1 MSASTKLLR
10 FAGFIFLVVPVAQCQ
25 TGGSPPS
32 NSANQTTDASKKTG
46 SAAEKKTADAAAR
59 KKAAEAK
66 KAADEAAKKAADEAA
81 KKAAAAANALPVRLE
96 NARVEAMDADA
107 ANISLRDCG
116 NSGVCMENKSDPDS
130 GRIFHLKVND
140 QALRTQLKKYHVG
153 DHLRVD
159 IDSSKSELKDVHGPW
174 AVTSPPGAQGQPP
187 SEIPA
192 TTRLL
197 VLAACALSI
206 FAIAA
211 LGTRGSPLKFIVGMD
226 NRYSNSK
233 FQIALWFWV
242 VLSTYIATAVFR
254 LWYAGWDFFGSINIS
269 QNLLVLSGLSAIT
282 YGGAKAITTSKVN
295 AATNPSPVAVAVT
308 PAANVPPVAVA
319 MAAPADPAIGVVVHA
334 PPVAPPAAVAVT
346 PPANPN
352 PKNAQPVN
360 GENILTDLVQND
372 FGGFDFGDFQ
382 MIVVTLVAVLMYTIL
397 IYHFLGSIQFLKT
410 VSLPDV
416 DTTILA
422 GFGLGQG
429 AYLAKKAGGNVGT
442 S

>member
-1 MSASTKLLR
+1 MSYVQALWRLGV
-10 FAGFIFLVVPVAQCQ
+10 FMILALPVVQCQ
-25 TGGSPPS
+25 TSGSTAPS
-32 NSANQTTDASKKTG
+32 VP
-46 SAAEKKTADAAAR
+46 
-59 KKAAEAK
+59 KKAAAPAKNPDVAK
-66 KAADEAAKKAADEAA
+66 KKAVDEAAKKKADADETAKKAAADEAAKKAADAA
-81 KKAAAAANALPVRLE
+81 KAATIVKLENVRL
-96 NARVEAMDADA
+96 DAVDSDYA
-107 ANISLRDCG
+107 SMSLHDCVPG
-116 NSGVCMENKSDPDS
+116 KPDPTKIVCDGKDS
-130 GRIFHLKVND
+130 KAYHVKVND
-140 QALRTQLKKYHVG
+140 KDLKAHLKQFHLG

-159 IDSSKSELKDVHGPW
+159 INGNNELQDLRGPW
-174 AVTSPPGAQGQPP
+174 SVPSDDIPNEISPACRFL
-187 SEIPA
+187 I
-192 TTRLL
+192 LI
-197 VLAACALSI
+197 ACAL
-206 FAIAA
+206 FLLGLAA
-211 LGTRGSPLKFIVGMD
+211 LVTGGAPLKFIVGMD

-233 FQIALWFWV
+233 FQLALWFWV
-242 VLSTYIATAVFR
+242 VLSTYLATVVFR
-254 LWYAGWDFFGSINIS
+254 VWYAGWDFFGGVSIP

-295 AATNPSPVAVAVT
+295 SAMNPAPVAVAVT
-308 PAANVPPVAVA
+308 PSTNVPSVAVA

-334 PPVAPPAAVAVT
+334 PPNPAPTAVAVT
-346 PPANPN
+346 PPANLN

-382 MIVVTLVAVLMYTIL
+382 MIVVTLVAVVMYGTL

-416 DTTILA
+416 DTTVLA

>member
-1 MSASTKLLR
+1 MKTSQTLLR
-10 FAGFIFLVVPVAQCQ
+10 LVVFILMAPPVVECQ
-25 TGGSPPS
+25 AGSTSPTG
-32 NSANQTTDASKKTG
+32 ANKTTDAATKPAT
-46 SAAEKKTADAAAR
+46 AAV
-59 KKAAEAK
+59 K
-66 KAADEAAKKAADEAA
+66 KAADEAANKKTAEEAA
-81 KKAAAAANALPVRLE
+81 KKAADATKTTGIVKLE
-96 NARVEAMDADA
+96 NARVGAMDSNYG
-107 ANISLRDCG
+107 NISLRDCG
-116 NSGVCMENKSDPDS
+116 KSGVCIANNSDPNS
-130 GRIFHLKVND
+130 GQVYHPKVND
-140 QALRTQLKKYHVG
+140 QALRAQLKQYHVG

-159 IDSSKSELKDVHGPW
+159 IDPSANELKDIRGPW
-174 AVTSPPGAQGQPP
+174 TATSAPGTEADAPPETLP
-187 SEIPA
+187 

-197 VLAACALSI
+197 VLSACAFAIL
-206 FAIAA
+206 AIAA
-211 LGTRGSPLKFIVGMD
+211 LATRGSPLKFIVGMD

-242 VLSTYIATAVFR
+242 LLSTYLATVVFR
-254 LWYAGWDFFGSINIS
+254 LWYAGWDFFAGVNIP

-295 AATNPSPVAVAVT
+295 AAINPAPVAVAVT
-308 PAANVPPVAVA
+308 PAANVPAVAVA

-334 PPVAPPAAVAVT
+334 PPTAPPAAIAVT
-346 PPANPN
+346 PPGNPN

-382 MIVVTLVAVLMYTIL
+382 MIAVTIVAVVMYSML

-410 VSLPDV
+410 ATLPDV
-416 DTTILA
+416 DSTILA

>member
-1 MSASTKLLR
+1 MKTSQTLLR
-10 FAGFIFLVVPVAQCQ
+10 LGVFILVALPVVQCQ
-25 TGGSPPS
+25 AGPSTSPTG
-32 NSANQTTDASKKTG
+32 ANKTTDAATKPTT
-46 SAAEKKTADAAAR
+46 AAG
-59 KKAAEAK
+59 KKAAEAAAK
-66 KAADEAAKKAADEAA
+66 KAEEAANKKTAEEVAKKAADAA
-81 KKAAAAANALPVRLE
+81 KATVVVKLE
-96 NARVEAMDADA
+96 NTRVDALDS
-107 ANISLRDCG
+107 NYESISLRDCG
-116 NSGVCMENKSDPDS
+116 NNGVCIANKSDPA
-130 GRIFHLKVND
+130 GGQIYHPKVND
-140 QALRTQLKKYHVG
+140 QALRAQLKQYHIG
-153 DHLRVD
+153 DHLRVN
-159 IDSSKSELKDVHGPW
+159 IDPSTNELKDIRGPW
-174 AVTSPPGAQGQPP
+174 AVTSAPSTGDAPPETPP
-187 SEIPA
+187 

-197 VLAACALSI
+197 VLSACAFAIL
-206 FAIAA
+206 AIAA
-211 LGTRGSPLKFIVGMD
+211 LATRGSPLKFIVGMD

-242 VLSTYIATAVFR
+242 MLSTYLATVVFR
-254 LWYAGWDFFGSINIS
+254 LWYAGGDFLGGVSIP

-295 AATNPSPVAVAVT
+295 AATNPAPVAVAVT
-308 PAANVPPVAVA
+308 PAANVPAVAVA

-334 PPVAPPAAVAVT
+334 PPTAPPAAVAVT

-360 GENILTDLVQND
+360 SENILTDLVQND

-382 MIVVTLVAVLMYTIL
+382 MIAVTIVAVVMYSML

-410 VSLPDV
+410 VTLPDV
-416 DTTILA
+416 DSTILA